1 MWNKISKKQYHAI
14 FLEFLPQL
22 IFLLFLFGYLITMI
36 FIKWVLYGANYT
48 GQWSEHCAP
57 NLLITFISMMLFKKD
72 QHDPKL
78 DKCRVNDFNYEIFM
92 FPGQDS
98 IQKGLVLTA
107 LMVIPIMLFGKPLY
121 ILVQRIQRRQNYT
134 SIDQEGQVLSNGEE
148 EEGFGDILII
158 QGRQPV

>member
-1 MWNKISKKQYHAI
+1 
-14 FLEFLPQL
+14 
-22 IFLLFLFGYLITMI
+22 MI

-72 QHDPKL
+72 EHDPKL

-92 FPGQDS
+92 FPGQKTL
-98 IQKGLVLTA
+98 QMGLVLTA
-107 LMVIPIMLFGKPLY
+107 LMVIPIMLFGKPLF
-121 ILVQRIQRRQNYT
+121 ILWQRLQRRVNYT
-134 SIDQEGQVLSNGEE
+134 SIEEEGQELSNGEQEE

-158 QGRQPV
+158 QGINWYPG

>member
-1 MWNKISKKQYHAI
+1 
-14 FLEFLPQL
+14 
-22 IFLLFLFGYLITMI
+22 MI

-72 QHDPKL
+72 EHDPKL

-92 FPGQDS
+92 FPGQKTL
-98 IQKGLVLTA
+98 QMGLVLTA
-107 LMVIPIMLFGKPLY
+107 LMVIPIMLFGKPLF
-121 ILVQRIQRRQNYT
+121 ILWQRLQRRVNYT
-134 SIDQEGQVLSNGEE
+134 SIEEEGQELSNGEHEE

-158 QGRQPV
+158 QGINWYPG